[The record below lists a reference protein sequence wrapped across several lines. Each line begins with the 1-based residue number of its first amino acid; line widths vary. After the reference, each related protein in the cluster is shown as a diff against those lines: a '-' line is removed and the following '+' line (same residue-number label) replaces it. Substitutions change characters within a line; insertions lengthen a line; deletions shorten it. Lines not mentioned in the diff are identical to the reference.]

1 MKISVRFPSAS
12 DFAAWSDLW
21 AQYNAFYGRSGDT
34 ALCNDVVSTTWAR
47 LLDVKEPVYGL
58 LAEFDGQIV
67 GIAHMVFH
75 RNLIQIAET
84 CYLQDLFTT
93 PTARG
98 LGVAQ
103 TLIEAVRGCCQSRGV
118 YDVYWHTHESNAEAR
133 RLYDKVARNTGFLV
147 YRTGV
152 N

>member
-1 MKISVRFPSAS
+1 VRRQINEDIGPFSSCLRFSSLVIS
-12 DFAAWSDLW
+12 L
-21 AQYNAFYGRSGDT
+21 GDT
-34 ALCNDVVSTTWAR
+34 ALCKDVVSTTWAR
-47 LLDVKEPVYGL
+47 LLDDKEPVYGL
-58 LAEFDGQIV
+58 LAELDGQMV

-84 CYLQDLFTT
+84 CYLQDLFTK

-103 TLIEAVRGCCQSRGV
+103 TLIEAVRGYCQSRGV
-118 YDVYWHTHESNAEAR
+118 RDVYWHTHESNAAAR